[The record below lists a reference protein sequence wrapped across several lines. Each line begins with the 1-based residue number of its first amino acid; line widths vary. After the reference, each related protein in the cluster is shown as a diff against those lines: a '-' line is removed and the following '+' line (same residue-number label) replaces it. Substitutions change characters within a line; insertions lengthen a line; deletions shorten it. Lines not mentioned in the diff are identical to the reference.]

1 MDEFNILVFVVGL
14 ALLGAALL
22 PLRLKKIPVSLP
34 IIYLGAG
41 MIFPFILP
49 DLSWIDPLTY
59 SFTAQRLTELAVIIS
74 LVSAGLKIDRLISW
88 KGWGS
93 TWRLLGIT
101 MPLCIAGLAIG
112 SYYLMGFSLAAAIL
126 LGAVMAPTDPVLAS
140 DVQVGPAGGDE
151 EEHEVR
157 FALTSEAGLN
167 DSFAFPFV
175 NLALVIAASGLAI
188 EGLAEW
194 FAVDVLWKLSAGLGM
209 GLLSGY
215 IIATVVHKFR
225 HESVV
230 QEGFVSLSLT
240 LLTYGITEII
250 YGYGFL
256 AVFVAARAFRRHEL
270 NDNEYNKELHSF
282 SEQVEIF
289 LMAIL
294 LVMLGVSI
302 SQGLFYFLTWE
313 AIGLSLI
320 FLLVIRPLSGLL
332 ALIGTGIE
340 TSHKFLISIF
350 GIRGIGSFF
359 YLAYALN
366 HSNIGEKYG
375 DILWATVGFIVVV
388 SIFLHG
394 VTASYAMRNVS

>member
-1 MDEFNILVFVVGL
+1 MDEFNVLVFIVGL

-22 PLRLKKIPVSLP
+22 PLRLENVPVSLP
-34 IIYLGAG
+34 IIYLCGG
-41 MIFPFILP
+41 LILPFILP

-59 SFTAQRLTELAVIIS
+59 SFTTQRLTEVAVIIS
-74 LVSAGLKIDRLISW
+74 LVSAGLKIDRLVSW

-101 MPLCIAGLAIG
+101 MPLCIACLALG
-112 SYYLMGFSLAAAIL
+112 SYLMMDFSLAAAVL

-140 DVQVGPAGGDE
+140 DVQVGPPGND

-175 NLALVIAASGLAI
+175 NLAIVLAASGLAV
-188 EGLAEW
+188 EGLNEW
-194 FAVDVLWKLSAGLGM
+194 FMVDVLWKLSAGLVM
-209 GLLSGY
+209 GILSGY
-215 IIATVVHKFR
+215 IIATVVHR
-225 HESVV
+225 YSQETVAR
-230 QEGFVSLSLT
+230 EGFVSLGLT
-240 LLTYGITEII
+240 LLTYGITELIS
-250 YGYGFL
+250 GYGFL

-270 NDNEYNKELHSF
+270 NDNEYNQELHSF
-282 SEQVEIF
+282 SEQIELF
-289 LMAIL
+289 LMSIL

-313 AIGLSLI
+313 AILLSLI
-320 FLLVIRPLSGLL
+320 FLLFIRPLSGMIGLSGSGID
-332 ALIGTGIE
+332 AKHKLI
-340 TSHKFLISIF
+340 ISIF
-350 GIRGIGSFF
+350 GIRGIGSFY

-366 HSNIGEKYG
+366 HSNIGEKFG

-394 VTASYAMRNVS
+394 VTVSYSMRSVS